1 MLWFWL
7 GDSWLLFGAGAA
19 AEVEDGGGFVG
30 EGGVGGGGGVWEGVE
45 EEVWVGRMGVGLWG

>member
-7 GDSWLLFGAGAA
+7 GDSWFLFRAGAA

-30 EGGVGGGGGVWEGVE
+30 EGGIGGVREGVE